1 LWYVFLLQT
10 GGQKMEKGLEA
21 IRQRI
26 SVRSYAERP
35 VEPELRK
42 QLEELCLNQKDAGP
56 FGAAVRFKLLDLE
69 PLNSSDLRKMGTYGI
84 IKGARHYILGAVRNK
99 EGSMADLGYCLE
111 KIILEAT
118 ALGLGT
124 CWMGGTFKRSAFA
137 AQMELAED
145 ELLPA
150 ITPVGYP
157 AVEKSTTE
165 RVMRFGAGS
174 NRRKPWSELFFKS
187 DGITALSE
195 SECGTFRE
203 AYEAVRMGPSASNKQ
218 PWRLVLDQQGATHLY
233 LKENKIYNRMMG
245 KVRLQLIDMG
255 IAMCHFEVAAREL
268 SLPGAW
274 HPGSD
279 GPRIAGLQHIACWK

>member
-1 LWYVFLLQT
+1 
-10 GGQKMEKGLEA
+10 MEKGLDV

-26 SVRSYAERP
+26 SVRSYAEKQ
-35 VEPELRK
+35 VEPEGRK
-42 QLEELCLNQKDAGP
+42 LLGELCLQQNNNGP
-56 FGAAVRFKLLDLE
+56 FGAAVRFRLLDLE
-69 PLNSSDLRKMGTYGI
+69 PLSKSDLRRMGTYGV
-84 IKGARHYILGAVRNK
+84 IKGARLYILGAVRNGNGAM
-99 EGSMADLGYCLE
+99 EDLGYCLE

-124 CWMGGTFKRSAFA
+124 CWLGGTFKRGSFA

-157 AVEKSTTE
+157 AVEKSATE
-165 RVMRFGAGS
+165 RMMRFGAGS
-174 NRRKPWSELFFKS
+174 NRRKPWSELFFKG
-187 DGITALSE
+187 DGVTALTEPE
-195 SECGTFRE
+195 SGLFRE

-218 PWRLVLDQQGATHLY
+218 PWRLILDQQGGTHLY

-245 KVRLQLIDMG
+245 KVRLQLVDMG

-268 SLPGAW
+268 NLPGAW
-274 HPGSD
+274 NTGQE
-279 GPRIAGLQHIACWK
+279 GLRIAGLQHIACWK